1 MSFVG
6 FLQEPD
12 EAQTDMARSRAPQSN
27 RLLKALSPRDWNL
40 ISPHLVLTPLKVR
53 DEFERP
59 NRVIEEV
66 CFPETGIASV
76 VAEHRGGRRI
86 EIGIVGCEGVTGS
99 AVVLGSDRTPHST
112 YMQVAGEGYRLPAST
127 LRELLSKSPA
137 LQGLLLKYVQALMV
151 QTAHTAIANAR
162 ATLSERLAR
171 WLLMAHDRVPGNDL
185 ALTHEFLSLMLA
197 VRRPGV
203 TEALKSLEDA
213 GLIECA
219 RGQITVLDRK
229 AIEKHAGSYYGVP
242 EVEYRRL
249 MR

>member
-1 MSFVG
+1 
-6 FLQEPD
+6 
-12 EAQTDMARSRAPQSN
+12 MASPRAPQTN
-27 RLLKALSPRDWNL
+27 RLLKTLSPRDWNL
-40 ISPHLVLTPLKVR
+40 VSPHLMLTSLKLR
-53 DEFERP
+53 EEFERP
-59 NRVIEEV
+59 NKPIEEV

-76 VAEHRGGRRI
+76 VAEHPGGRRI

-112 YMQVAGEGYRLPAST
+112 YMQVAGEGYRLPVSK
-127 LRELLSKSPA
+127 LRELISKSAA
-137 LQGLLLKYVQALMV
+137 LQGILLKYVQAFMV

-213 GLIECA
+213 GLIQCA
-219 RGQITVLDRK
+219 RGLITLLDRK
-229 AIEKHAGSYYGVP
+229 GIEKIAGSYYGVP
-242 EVEYRRL
+242 EAEYRRL